1 VSLAFFAP
9 RAARDLERA
18 VAQIAENN
26 PDAADAFLRAALAAA
41 TRIASRPGLG
51 SVRPYVPSRY
61 RFWPLRR
68 YSYLLVYDVA
78 TKPVLILRVADMRR
92 DLPRLLSKLLA

>member
-41 TRIASRPGLG
+41 TQ
-51 SVRPYVPSRY
+51 V
-61 RFWPLRR
+61 
-68 YSYLLVYDVA
+68 
-78 TKPVLILRVADMRR
+78 
-92 DLPRLLSKLLA
+92 